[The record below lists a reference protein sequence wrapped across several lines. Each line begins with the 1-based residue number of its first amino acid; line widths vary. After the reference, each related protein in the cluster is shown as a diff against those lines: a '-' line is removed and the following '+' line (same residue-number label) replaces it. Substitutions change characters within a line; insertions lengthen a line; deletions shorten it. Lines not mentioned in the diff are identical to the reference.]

1 MKREATFIKLLASK
15 AHRKANRK
23 RRSQINVLLL
33 FCWWLAP
40 LGFAGQQAPAV
51 PSARFRE
58 ATEALREGRLDDA
71 AQGFRSVI
79 KDAPAFAEAHFNLG
93 LVLEEQGRNEEAIR
107 SLQTAVQLKSRLRG
121 ANLFLG
127 IAEYKIN
134 QFHSAIAALKKESAL
149 DPSNANAWMWLGVVQ
164 LAAGHAE
171 QAAESLDRAAKLDP
185 KNVDI
190 LYHRGQ
196 AHLLVSRDS
205 YTRMFKEDPKSWRV
219 RQVLAQTAAAAER
232 HDEAIAEYSEAI
244 KLAPTQPGLHEEL
257 GTQYRIVGKLDE
269 AEAAFRR
276 ELDLDPHNVLAAYK
290 LGILEVEQNRPR
302 DGISLI
308 ERALQEKPDLM
319 NVDYN
324 LGRAKMAL
332 GDDQGALQHLQRA
345 TAGNSDLETVPLAWY
360 QLGIVYRRLN
370 RGQEARQAMAE
381 YQKLKDQ
388 EAAGL
393 QQRMNRFTNQPGAPT
408 GGEPV
413 KPALP
418 NP

>member
-1 MKREATFIKLLASK
+1 MKREATFIKILASEP
-15 AHRKANRK
+15 RPNMGRK
-23 RRSQINVLLL
+23 RRLQINLLLL
-33 FCWWLAP
+33 FCGWLVP
-40 LGFAGQQAPAV
+40 LCFAGQQAPAV
-51 PSARFRE
+51 TDARFRE

-71 AQGFRSVI
+71 AQGFAAVI
-79 KDAPAFAEAHFNLG
+79 KDAPGFAEAHFNLG
-93 LVLEEQGRNEEAIR
+93 LALQEQGKNEEAIK
-107 SLQTAVQLKSRLRG
+107 SLQKALQLKPRLRG

-127 IAEYKIN
+127 IVEYKIN
-134 QFHSAIAALKKESAL
+134 QFNLAIASIKKEAAL
-149 DPSNANAWMWLGVVQ
+149 DPSNANTWMWLGVVQ
-164 LAAGHAE
+164 LAAGHADE
-171 QAAESLDRAAKLDP
+171 AAESLDHAAKLDP

-257 GTQYRIVGKLDE
+257 GTQYRIAGKLDD

-290 LGILEVEQNRPR
+290 LGVLEVEQNRPGE
-302 DGISLI
+302 GISLI
-308 ERALQEKPDLM
+308 ERAVKEKPDLM

-332 GDDQGALQHLQRA
+332 NDDQSALQHLKRA
-345 TAGNSDLETVPLAWY
+345 TAGNSDLETIPLAWY

-370 RGQEARQAMAE
+370 RNQEARQALAE

-393 QQRMNRFTNQPGAPT
+393 QQRMNRFTNQQGVPS
-408 GGEPV
+408 GGEPA
-413 KPALP
+413 KPAEP